1 MLRKDPGAHF
11 TYNLGVSF
19 FRAGIFLL
27 FIAAVIFGCSFIKR
41 GNRLEYNGDCEVYI
55 KGIWRDN
62 ANPIP
67 LLDLVFPAMSYY
79 AYVQLRYPGSGYEE
93 YDNYEKYGEYDEYG
107 NYYENDY
114 NDGYEDFNDIK
125 IFISKESFDKML
137 DYGLDRGGLVMH
149 DYRTETSGTY
159 ISFLEKNAAEKE
171 YAKVNPKNGLRYL
184 SLIVLMIALPVLW
197 IGRHEEALGMKYPRS
212 DVPVELSG
220 SLVPV
225 EEFCSFSGTAPAPAE
240 SALFLTDGGGAAADE
255 SSAP

>member
-1 MLRKDPGAHF
+1 MLWSFHNFRLMLRKDPGAHF

-55 KGIWRDN
+55 KGIWREN
-62 ANPIP
+62 TNPIP

-79 AYVQLRYPGSGYEE
+79 AYVQLRYHDRHLDEF
-93 YDNYEKYGEYDEYG
+93 GEYNEAIEY
-107 NYYENDY
+107 NSYDM
-114 NDGYEDFNDIK
+114 K

-225 EEFCSFSGTAPAPAE
+225 EEFCSFSGTAPAHAE

-255 SSAP
+255 SPAP